1 MSIQTIINNRGI
13 TEVLHFTT
21 NRGLVGILCS
31 SALKSRYMLP
41 SDKYLEHILHVNA
54 AVRPEASE
62 LFDKSDNWLN
72 YVNLSISEINR
83 RYFEFSQNWHTTGDV
98 WWVILSF
105 DAVVMTHENV
115 VFTTTNNSYDMCTR
129 ERGAVGLDAVFASR
143 IERKSPSWHV
153 CRSWRTAELPTC
165 EQAEVLYPTEVSTKF
180 LRRVYVREE
189 EHQDQVVGWLAEFG
203 LVSVEVEW
211 SPSKFE
217 GKKN

>member
-83 RYFEFSQNWHTTGDV
+83 RYFEASERWHNNDNV

-115 VFTTTNNSYDMCTR
+115 VFTTTNNSYDLCTR
-129 ERGAVGLDAVFASR
+129 EQGAAGLDAVFAPC
-143 IERKSPSWHV
+143 IKRKLPNWQV
-153 CRSWRTAELPTC
+153 YRTGRTAELPTC
-165 EQAEVLYPTEVSTKF
+165 EQAEVLYPLEVSAEF
-180 LRRVYVREE
+180 LRRVYVHEE
-189 EHQDQVVGWLAEFG
+189 EHQDQVAGWLAEFG
-203 LVSVEVEW
+203 LTSVKVEW
-211 SPSKFE
+211 SSSKFE
-217 GKKN
+217 GKPN